1 MRFAVAG
8 ATKESEFTPSHPTPT
23 PATRLPAQTLVR
35 PASRSLVAR
44 PRSFNPDCALDA
56 ARAVFETHGYEA
68 TSVQT
73 LVDATGL
80 SRSSLYAAFGDKQAL
95 YLAALDRYRQAGR
108 ATLAQRLAGAP
119 TPLDGIRAALDAAA
133 SDRPCF
139 AFNAAADRS
148 ATCPDTARRA
158 AEGWAGTRDAFADA
172 LRRAQATT
180 ALGADCDADAL
191 ADTLAATLYGLHGMR
206 QAGTSEQA
214 RRRVVATAF
223 EALIGG
229 V

>member
-1 MRFAVAG
+1 M
-8 ATKESEFTPSHPTPT
+8 S
-23 PATRLPAQTLVR
+23 
-35 PASRSLVAR
+35 R
-44 PRSFNPDCALDA
+44 PRSFDPACVLDA

-68 TSVQT
+68 TSVQA

-80 SRSSLYAAFGDKQAL
+80 SRSSLYAAFGDKQAF

-108 ATLAQRLAGAP
+108 ATLAQRLADAP

-180 ALGADCDADAL
+180 ALGAHCDADAL

-206 QAGTSEQA
+206 QAGTSERA
-214 RRRVVATAF
+214 RRQVVATAF